1 MRRSSYVLYRVAAMV
16 PTLLGVIVLIFV
28 LSRSIQGDPA
38 RMMAGDAADK
48 QVLDQLRHE
57 FQLDQPLPVQLWA
70 YLDNLAHGNMGIS
83 YSTKRPVFES
93 LMERFP
99 ATLELTLASLLFAF
113 AGALPLGII
122 SAVKR
127 NTGIDQVVRVI
138 SVGGLSMPVF
148 WSGLM
153 LIWLLYAKLGWLP
166 GAGRLGTYTP
176 PPPTITGMYTLD
188 SLLSGQW
195 STFGESLR
203 YLLLPAL
210 VLGYAYMATLAR
222 LIRSS
227 MLEVLGQDY
236 IRTAR
241 SKGLANNAVVLRH
254 ALRNALIPVTTLAG
268 LAFAA
273 LLGGAVLTETIF
285 SWPGVGRYAFRA
297 SSTLDFP
304 AIMSVTTVIAVIYIL
319 VNLAVD
325 VLQALIDPRIRYG

>member
-1 MRRSSYVLYRVAAMV
+1 MV

-38 RMMAGDAADK
+38 RMMAGDGADK
-48 QVLDQLRHE
+48 QVLEQLRRE
-57 FQLDQPLPVQLWA
+57 FQLDQPLPAQLWA
-70 YLDNLAHGNMGIS
+70 YVSNLAHGNLGVS
-83 YSTKRPVFES
+83 YSTKRPVLES

-99 ATLELTLASLLFAF
+99 ATLELTLSSLLFAF
-113 AGALPLGII
+113 AGAAPLGVI

-127 NTGIDQVVRVI
+127 NTALDQVVRVI

-188 SLLSGQW
+188 SLLSGEW
-195 STFGESLR
+195 STFVETVR
-203 YLLLPAL
+203 YLLLPAV

-241 SKGLANNAVVLRH
+241 SKGLGDQAVILRH
-254 ALRNALIPVTTLAG
+254 ALRNALIPVATLAG

-285 SWPGVGRYAFRA
+285 SWPGVGKYVVDAALYLDYPVIMGF
-297 SSTLDFP
+297 TLLI
-304 AIMSVTTVIAVIYIL
+304 AIVYMV
-319 VNLAVD
+319 VNLIVD
-325 VLQALIDPRIRYG
+325 LLYSWLNPQIL

>member
-1 MRRSSYVLYRVAAMV
+1 MRRSAYLLYRVAAMV
-16 PTLLGVIVLIFV
+16 PTLLGVIVLIFF
-28 LSRSIQGDPA
+28 LSRSIRGDPA
-38 RMMAGDAADK
+38 RMMAGDGADK
-48 QVLDQLRHE
+48 QVLEQLRRE

-70 YLDNLAHGNMGIS
+70 YVGNLAHGNMGVS
-83 YSTKRPVFES
+83 YSTKRPVLDS

-99 ATLELTLASLLFAF
+99 ATVELTLASLLFAF
-113 AGALPLGII
+113 AGALPLGVI
-122 SAVKR
+122 SAVRR
-127 NTGIDQVVRVI
+127 NSTIDQVVRVV

-188 SLLSGQW
+188 SLLSGEW
-195 STFGESLR
+195 GTFVETMR
-203 YLLLPAL
+203 YLLLPAV

-227 MLEVLGQDY
+227 MLEVLSQDY

-241 SKGLANNAVVLRH
+241 SKGLTNQAVIVRH
-254 ALRNALIPVTTLAG
+254 ALRNALIPVSTLAG

-285 SWPGVGRYAFRA
+285 SWPGVGKYVVDAALYLDYPVIMGF
-297 SSTLDFP
+297 TLLI
-304 AIMSVTTVIAVIYIL
+304 AIVYMV
-319 VNLAVD
+319 VNLLVD
-325 VLQALIDPRIRYG
+325 LLYSWLNPQIQ